1 MDMTGAGSF
10 LDDDMRTRLAA
21 LYGAADRHY
30 HGMSHIEDLLA
41 LAHDHADLVDDADA
55 LEAAIWFH
63 DAILDTRRAD
73 NEALSARLAG
83 EWLVARA
90 AAQRVEAV
98 IAMIEAT
105 ATHVIPNHV
114 TPSVRNDMS
123 AFLDMDLSIL
133 GASPERFDEYEAA
146 VRKEYSWVEDDAWR
160 QGRALVLQRFLD
172 RPVIYATPRFR
183 DLYEDAA
190 RANIARSLSKL
201 A

>member
-1 MDMTGAGSF
+1 MTSAGSF

-41 LAHDHADLVDDADA
+41 LAHEHADLVDDADA

-63 DAILDTRRAD
+63 DAILDTRRND
-73 NEALSARLAG
+73 NETLSARLAG
-83 EWLVARA
+83 EWLAGRA
-90 AAQRVEAV
+90 TAQRVDAV
-98 IAMIEAT
+98 MAMIEAT
-105 ATHVIPNHV
+105 ATHVIPDRAS
-114 TPSVRNDMS
+114 PSVRNDIS

-133 GASPERFDEYEAA
+133 GASPERFDDYEAA
-146 VRKEYSWVEDDAWR
+146 VRKEYDWVEDDAWR
-160 QGRALVLQRFLD
+160 QGRAQVLQRFLG
-172 RPVIYATPRFR
+172 RPVIYSTPRFR
-183 DLYEDAA
+183 GLLEEAA